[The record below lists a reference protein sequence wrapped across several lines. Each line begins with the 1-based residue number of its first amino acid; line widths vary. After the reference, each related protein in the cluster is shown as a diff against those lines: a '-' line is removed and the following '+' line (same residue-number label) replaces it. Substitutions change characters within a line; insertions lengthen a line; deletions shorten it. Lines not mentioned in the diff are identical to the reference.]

1 MCCAEKKKTFAT
13 YHGHG
18 CNVVRTHRETQQW
31 RVALPVADAVQEMP
45 PPDLAFRD
53 SARQRSLS
61 MQYHRCFCGSW
72 SSQSCSKRTPMS
84 NTTELFPVLTSTG
97 TRLHPTGFRMSRIA
111 ACTTCCQWTA
121 REVANDL
128 CVRESSHHI
137 SNPWTTQASSN
148 NNTRTAGIS
157 KFKMGSTYLL
167 LSAFIVVT
175 RRLRLRKRASHKDYV
190 QGRRQ
195 AASSPL

>member
-1 MCCAEKKKTFAT
+1 MASGIAGGGRRAGDAPPRLGLQGFRPAAFAP
-13 YHGHG
+13 
-18 CNVVRTHRETQQW
+18 
-31 RVALPVADAVQEMP
+31 LAVP
-45 PPDLAFRD
+45 P
-53 SARQRSLS
+53 
-61 MQYHRCFCGSW
+61 RCFCGSW
-72 SSQSCSKRTPMS
+72 SSQSCAKRTSML
-84 NTTELFPVLTSTG
+84 NTTERFPVLTGTG
-97 TRLHPTGFRMSRIA
+97 TRLHQTGFRMSRIA